1 MKPETANQYLRTKVM
16 SASPAELRLMLI
28 EGAIRFCHQ
37 GRDGLESKDYE
48 KSFEGLTQAKAII
61 MELINGLR
69 PEVDAELCN
78 RLSGLYTFM
87 YTRLIEANLEK
98 EPSMVDEVIKLLEY
112 ECETWTLLIEQLAKE
127 RSGGTVP
134 APPTSDQAKPMSTLS
149 VEG

>member
-1 MKPETANQYLRTKVM
+1 MKQDTTNQYLRTKVM
-16 SASPAELRLMLI
+16 TASPAELRLMLI
-28 EGAIRFCHQ
+28 EGAIRFCRQ
-37 GRDGLESKDYE
+37 GREGLAAKDYE

-69 PEVDAELCN
+69 PEIDPELCS

-98 EPSMVDEVIKLLEY
+98 KPEMIDEVIKLLDY
-112 ECETWTLLIEQLAKE
+112 ERETWVLLIDKLAEE
-127 RSGGTVP
+127 RKSGGGARHAEPKP
-134 APPTSDQAKPMSTLS
+134 AAMSSIS

>member
-1 MKPETANQYLRTKVM
+1 MKPDTTNQYLRTKVM
-16 SASPAELRLMLI
+16 TASPAELRLMLI
-28 EGAIRFCHQ
+28 EGAIRFCRQ
-37 GRDGLESKDYE
+37 GRDGLAAKDYE

-69 PEVDAELCN
+69 PEIDPELCA

-98 EPSMVDEVIKLLEY
+98 NPELIDEVVNLLDY
-112 ECETWTLLIEQLAKE
+112 ERETWTMLIERLAEE
-127 RSGGTVP
+127 RKGGGAP
-134 APPTSDQAKPMSTLS
+134 ANPEPKPAAMTSIS